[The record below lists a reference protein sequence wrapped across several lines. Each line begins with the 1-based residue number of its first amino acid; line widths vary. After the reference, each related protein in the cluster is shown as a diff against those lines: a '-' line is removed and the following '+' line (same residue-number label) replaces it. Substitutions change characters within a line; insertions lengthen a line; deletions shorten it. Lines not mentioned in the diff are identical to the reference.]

1 MLHFRGCYVTRNCG
15 FNTGQSIKQPLS
27 FDTRQFSRSNPQ
39 PTHPPHYYVCW
50 CPQAR
55 CLGGGGGWGL
65 VGHHLWSRA
74 PGQESAA
81 GCLLSPATRSS
92 GCWTRQLG
100 TPTWPPPSYSLSTL
114 YTTLHYTLHTLH
126 YTIHYTIHYT
136 LHKVQSTMWQCPN
149 LAPEEMQLGS
159 AGWGWAVVFS
169 NRDIDI
175 DTHNIRSSEK
185 ALN

>member
-114 YTTLHYTLHTLH
+114 YTTH

-136 LHKVQSTMWQCPN
+136 EYRAQC
-149 LAPEEMQLGS
+149 GS
-159 AGWGWAVVFS
+159 VPISLPRRCSWAVRAGAGRWCSPIVTS
-169 NRDIDI
+169 I
-175 DTHNIRSSEK
+175 HNIRSSEK